1 MDTGNYDGLDIADYT
16 EEGYRPLV
24 DFNCWRVAV
33 LNYIDELLP
42 ENIHRMERHVETDE
56 VFILVQG
63 TAILI
68 LGGSGDTVTRLET
81 WPMDLNKIYNVK
93 QNVWHVALLSR
104 DAKIILVENRD
115 TGQANTEYV
124 ELKPEQM
131 EIVQDVAKWDMPP
144 FDN

>member
-68 LGGSGDTVTRLET
+68 LGGSGDAVTRLDT